1 MDVGQALINERTFDC
16 VVSVYVCAHVCVL
29 HFLCF
34 ICYSLD
40 GGLAISYRSIH

>member
-1 MDVGQALINERTFDC
+1 MDVGQALINERTLSASAC
-16 VVSVYVCAHVCVL
+16 VRMCVL

-40 GGLAISYRSIH
+40 GGLAILYRFIH